1 MMKRIIHIAFYL
13 GLFSLLC
20 GCSYRSQEWASSQ
33 EEPSIFPDYKG
44 VTVPCNIAPLN
55 FMVEGADIIIADFRC
70 EGAEGMKVKGRGGIL
85 DIPQKKWKA
94 MLEDVKGGA
103 LEVEVT
109 LWNDQYPDGIVYK
122 PFKINVSAD
131 PIDGW
136 AAYRLIE
143 PGYVSW
149 RQLGLYQRDL
159 TSFYETEI
167 VTNKNSTT
175 TCLNCHNFPSYSPE
189 SMMFHARGT
198 NGGTVLWHGG
208 KVFKADFSRTSSVSS
223 VTYPAWHPEGR
234 FIAFSANTTH
244 QVFFAEGRQ
253 PIEVFDTASDLVIYD
268 TVLDEVITDQRFMT
282 EASLETFPSWSPD
295 GRYLYFASYTSDTLP
310 VELTFDMQYDL
321 MRVEF
326 DPQTGRFGEKVD
338 ILYDASE
345 QGGSVSHPRLS
356 PDGRHLLYTIADYG
370 TFPVWHAEADLQMLD
385 LQTMEPVDVTVWN
398 DPEDADSYHSWSSNG
413 RWVIYGS
420 RRLDGRYTRLYIAH
434 MDEYGVPHKPFL
446 LPQKD
451 PRYNTW
457 RLRSFNVPE
466 FIKGRVDLPRE
477 ARKMFKDND

>member
-1 MMKRIIHIAFYL
+1 MMNRVSNIAFL
-13 GLFSLLC
+13 LILISFLC
-20 GCSYRSQEWASSQ
+20 GCSDHSKAGASSQ
-33 EEPSIFPDYKG
+33 EEPSVFPDYKG
-44 VTVPCNIAPLN
+44 VTVPFNIAPLN
-55 FMVEGADIIIADFRC
+55 FMVEDADMVIAEFR
-70 EGAEGMKVKGRGGIL
+70 GQDSGTMKVRGRDGIL

-94 MLEDVKGGA
+94 MLERSKGGKI
-103 LEVEVT
+103 EVEVT
-109 LWNDQYPDGIVYK
+109 VWNNQYPEGIVYK
-122 PFKINVSAD
+122 PFSINVSAD
-131 PIDGW
+131 EIDGW

-167 VTNKNSTT
+167 VTNKNTTT
-175 TCLNCHNFPSYSPE
+175 TCLNCHNFPAYSPE

-198 NGGTVLWHGG
+198 NGGTVLWHNG
-208 KVFKADFSRTSSVSS
+208 KVFKADFSRTSTVKS

-268 TVLDEVITDQRFMT
+268 TVLDEVITDKRFMT
-282 EASLETFPSWSPD
+282 EAALETFPSWSPD
-295 GRYLYFASYTSDTLP
+295 GRYLYFASYTSDVLP
-310 VELTFDMQYDL
+310 VELAFDMQYDL

-326 DPQTGRFGEKVD
+326 DPQTGCFGEQVD

-385 LQTMEPVDVTVWN
+385 LQTMEPVDVSVWN
-398 DPEDADSYHSWSSNG
+398 DEGEADSYHSWSSNG

-434 MDEYGVPHKPFL
+434 MDEDGVPHKPFL

-466 FIKGRVDLPRE
+466 LIKGKVDLPRE
-477 ARKMFKDND
+477 ARKMFLDKD